1 MNTNTQPQPGPE
13 TSGHTGAGLIGDLR
27 TGIDAGREARE
38 ATDRAL
44 EREAQREAGRDS
56 DPEASRTVNEVEIA
70 GAARTAASGGA
81 SARDA
86 FPDPLGTGA
95 AADSGSLSGTSGG
108 ERASAGTNDANRS
121 SRDHGNTLDD

>member
-1 MNTNTQPQPGPE
+1 MNTNTPPQPGRE

-44 EREAQREAGRDS
+44 ERDARRGS
-56 DPEASRTVNEVEIA
+56 DPQASRSLGDVDLDGT
-70 GAARTAASGGA
+70 AAREVASP
-81 SARDA
+81 RDA

-95 AADSGSLSGTSGG
+95 AADSGRLSGTSGG

-121 SRDHGNTLDD
+121 SHDHGNTLDD